1 MIMKRILLAL
11 TIALA
16 GLFAT
21 SCVQEHI
28 EAQFIPGNVTT
39 QGLGQISGCTL
50 AEDGNP
56 ITTSYSAV
64 DFGLSVPV
72 SYTLWMDISGNNF
85 ANAKKVDATIAD
97 GQISFAQK
105 KFNKTLLNMGIAPE
119 TEVSVDFML
128 DAYMQTEKGSN
139 IEKYV
144 QHSNVVTAVFTVYEE
159 TKGDLPVVDVP
170 GDYQGWAP
178 SDYPKLFNYSYD
190 EVIYRG
196 VVDFQCKKED
206 GSAANGFKI
215 TGGGNWNNDSGNWGS
230 ANQGEAAEA
239 GSVQLINGDA
249 SQNIICY
256 GAKRYYLF
264 EFNKDALTLTKL
276 MSFDKVGVI
285 GLNGD
290 WDNDVVMTYN
300 MFRGRFWVDVDLAA
314 DTEFKF
320 RLDGAWD
327 NNWGGDLEDLKG
339 GAGNIPIP
347 AGQHRIYFYMND
359 VTLYGEIN
367 DEMYGKDEPTVDPT
381 PGPVPAFEK
390 LSLIGT
396 IGGSSWDEDLDM
408 TNIAGDTWIIR
419 NVSLTAS
426 DEFKI
431 RADHDWGIS
440 VGGPEAN
447 AKSIIDPTN
456 PYDVFKP
463 EIGVPFMTGSMNI
476 MVGVEGLY
484 DVIYD
489 YAAGTITVNEHKP
502 VYSLIG
508 KINGDEWKIDVEMTQ
523 NGDIWTSPVVNITGE
538 FKIRYDY
545 SWDDDKTYGVEA
557 GFTPVI
563 GEGFT
568 AVQPGKN
575 ITVPEAGDYK
585 VSFNAS
591 TKEVTIF
598 SVEFPEHLYMIGAEF
613 GGWDWNSDGVVEMT
627 PVCYQFNQ
635 DNLGIGEF
643 WTVRYFTAKQGFK
656 FCSQRAWN
664 GDFWGLE
671 TNDGFVEDGGNCTV
685 TEDGFYM
692 VHVDLKRG
700 MVHVEP
706 ARIYG
711 MGNCFGGWNE
721 GMETALF
728 EADGK
733 TLKAALQE
741 SGEIRMYAASS
752 IADTDWWTRE
762 FIFFEGKIAYRG
774 NAGDQDRVKGQKG
787 QTVIL
792 DFNAGTASLEGQG
805 EEPSVPETMYIIGN
819 DFGGWDWASDGIV
832 EMTPVNGKSGAF
844 WAIRYMTTTTEFKF
858 CSQKAWSGDFCTLDS
873 NTGFVTP
880 SNNMVKSDGLYI
892 ICVDYAA
899 GKVAVEPANVYG
911 IGDCFENGWDSGVEW
926 TVADDGTVTSP
937 VLKAGNVRMY
947 TSAECFGVDW
957 WRMEFNVYDGRIVYR
972 GAGSDQEAVP
982 CEAGKTVTLNF
993 NAGTGEI
1000 K

>member
-1 MIMKRILLAL
+1 MKKFIYISLM
-11 TIALA
+11 ALA
-16 GLFAT
+16 GLFT

-28 EAQFIPGNVTT
+28 DVVYNPDNVVAQSLGEIQGAVLAADGAAVTAT
-39 QGLGQISGCTL
+39 F
-50 AEDGNP
+50 NP
-56 ITTSYSAV
+56 A
-64 DFGLSVPV
+64 DFGISVGTNYELYV
-72 SYTLWMDISGNNF
+72 AADAAFTNSNKIT
-85 ANAKKVDATIAD
+85 ATIAD
-97 GQISFAQK
+97 TDGNGSISIAQK
-105 KFNKTLLNMGIAPE
+105 DLNSAILNLGGVADENFTLYFKLMAFVKTDKSQNAAGTA
-119 TEVSVDFML
+119 
-128 DAYMQTEKGSN
+128 
-139 IEKYV
+139 IE
-144 QHSNVVTAVFTVYEE
+144 SNVVSATFVPYNMDVKDVDTYEHVWVIGAASKVGAWSHDKVYQFLYDYDKTGSIYTGTIDFGEE
-159 TKGDLPVVDVP
+159 G
-170 GDYQGWAP
+170 P
-178 SDYPKLFNYSYD
+178 S
-190 EVIYRG
+190 G
-196 VVDFQCKKED
+196 
-206 GSAANGFKI
+206 GFKLTGVAGWDDTCNWGSPDQAEEAESASIQLI
-215 TGGGNWNNDSGNWGS
+215 TGGGSKDIKCLSKRFYVFNFNKASLVLTVANSFNNVGIVGSFNGWAPDDASCKMAYNDAYHRFYIDYTFAEDSEFKCTCDDAWDINWG
-230 ANQGEAAEA
+230 AGCAPGGDNIKIAA
-239 GSVQLINGDA
+239 GSYRIYLDLNKKEITTDA
-249 SQNIICY
+249 NMF
-256 GAKRYYLF
+256 GK
-264 EFNKDALTLTKL
+264 EEPGNDAPVEPEKPQAW
-276 MSFDKVGVI
+276 SVI
-285 GLNGD
+285 GTVGGTS
-290 WDNDVVMTYN
+290 WDTDY
-300 MFRGRFWVDVDLAA
+300 DLA
-314 DTEFKF
+314 
-320 RLDGAWD
+320 
-327 NNWGGDLEDLKG
+327 
-339 GAGNIPIP
+339 NI
-347 AGQHRIYFYMND
+347 
-359 VTLYGEIN
+359 E
-367 DEMYGKDEPTVDPT
+367 
-381 PGPVPAFEK
+381 
-390 LSLIGT
+390 
-396 IGGSSWDEDLDM
+396 
-408 TNIAGDTWIIR
+408 GDTWVIR
-419 NVSLTAS
+419 GVTVTES

-431 RADHDWGIS
+431 RADHGWS
-440 VGGPEAN
+440 LSYGGPEEN
-447 AKSIIDPTN
+447 SQSTIDASN
-456 PYDVFKP
+456 PYAVYKP
-463 EIGVPFMTGSMNI
+463 EIGKTFNAGSVNI
-476 MVGVEGLY
+476 QIGKAGVYDITFNYSAEGSTILIEEH
-484 DVIYD
+484 V
-489 YAAGTITVNEHKP
+489 AA
-502 VYSLIG
+502 YSLIG
-508 KINGDEWKIDVEMTQ
+508 EINGDSWKKDIIMKQEGDV
-523 NGDIWTSPVVNITGE
+523 WTSPVVNITGG

-873 NTGFVTP
+873 NTGFVTL
-880 SNNMVKSDGLYI
+880 SNNMVESDGLYI